1 MKKQTGFE
9 TDEGSE
15 MTPTKSFIEST
26 AHSLNGLELEPYTI
40 ERMWAADAIGLRY
53 GRLTKAQAKQLSE
66 DNTYPGMEAD
76 TVIVVWLCSLKDV
89 EEVNGARRNPV
100 QANQAAIKWAIEH
113 KMASKLQK
121 NFREAYRVFN
131 TIMDEVFAAYGEPEG
146 TEKKTERKATT
157 K

>member
-1 MKKQTGFE
+1 
-9 TDEGSE
+9 
-15 MTPTKSFIEST
+15 
-26 AHSLNGLELEPYTI
+26 
-40 ERMWAADAIGLRY
+40 
-53 GRLTKAQAKQLSE
+53 
-66 DNTYPGMEAD
+66 MEAD